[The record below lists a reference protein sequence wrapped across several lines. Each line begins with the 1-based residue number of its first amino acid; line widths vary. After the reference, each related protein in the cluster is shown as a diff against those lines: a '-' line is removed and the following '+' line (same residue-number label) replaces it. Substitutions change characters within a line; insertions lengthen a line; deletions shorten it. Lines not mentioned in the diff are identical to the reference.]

1 MAEQTPTTMAMDVLC
16 ELLERVLPADG
27 PVLLL
32 GPRAAQLAA
41 SPAGPLAS
49 REVLRRGQQ
58 DVSRPGASH
67 PGASHDDAPADA
79 AVAWSPTGPASTEP
93 LLTQDPPRGTAAACV
108 VLDGPETA
116 LTPDDEPLTH
126 AGLLDLARA
135 TLRPGGVLVALV
147 GNDLTSP
154 LPRSPRRDVDADWWV
169 GSPGFDRRRPHAGEL
184 AALAPG
190 ARVLSVLPTLPSPY
204 VLAGSA
210 VPPAQLEAALATLP
224 REVVGV
230 AAARRAVEADALP
243 QLAAGWVV
251 VEGPVEEA
259 ALPDDVLLVG
269 DARPAGPG
277 TARTDLAQADLAQ
290 ADLAQTDLAQ
300 TALAQNALARPDVDR
315 EGPAAE
321 THRLRDDLA
330 DRDRQVRWLQ
340 ERYAQQERRIRALEQ
355 VVDATEGPFARR
367 MLLVLTAPASRLTE
381 AVRARRR

>member
-1 MAEQTPTTMAMDVLC
+1 MAMDVLC

-58 DVSRPGASH
+58 DVLRPGASH
-67 PGASHDDAPADA
+67 EDAPADA

-210 VPPAQLEAALATLP
+210 VPPAQLEAALATLS

-277 TARTDLAQADLAQ
+277 TARTDLAQ